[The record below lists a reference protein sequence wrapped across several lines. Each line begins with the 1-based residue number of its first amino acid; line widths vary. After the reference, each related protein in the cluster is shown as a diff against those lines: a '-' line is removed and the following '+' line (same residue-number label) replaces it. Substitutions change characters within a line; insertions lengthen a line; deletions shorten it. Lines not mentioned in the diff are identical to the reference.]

1 MKKLTFFTVFSFV
14 LIYNLAAQQS
24 AFTVILSK
32 GDNTHGIDQEENAII
47 IGETLNDA
55 EYITLVEDG
64 YMALVHDQSGMSLEL
79 KEAGKYQVKDLKLK
93 TQEQSNTVLSKYG
106 KYLMSKLNPEGKG
119 NQNLNV
125 TGAVER
131 GDEEYINVYLPMVTD
146 VYGEDMLI
154 AWQQADDVVDYV
166 LTIKNS
172 RDEVIS
178 EKRISGTK
186 YRLSFDESPL
196 SDMKLLIIN
205 LRADTKQQIISKDYG
220 INRITEDQKKNIQSE
235 YEDLLDQVEA
245 DNVINKLLIASFFE
259 ENELLGDAIYYYD
272 QAWALSPDADGFGK
286 LYNNFLYRNKLK

>member
-1 MKKLTFFTVFSFV
+1 MKKLTFFTVFSLV
-14 LIYNLAAQQS
+14 LIFHLSAQQS

-32 GDNTHGIDQEENAII
+32 GDNTHGIDQVERSIV
-47 IGETLNDA
+47 IGETLKNS
-55 EYITLVEDG
+55 EHITLGKDG

-79 KEAGKYQVKDLKLK
+79 KEAGKYQVKDLEQKIR
-93 TQEQSNTVLSKYG
+93 EQSNTVLSKYG
-106 KYLMSKLNPEGKG
+106 KFLMSKLNPEGTG

-146 VYGEDMLI
+146 VYGDDMLI
-154 AWQQADDVVDYV
+154 AWQQADDVADYV

-172 RDEVIS
+172 RDEIIA

-186 YRLSFDESPL
+186 YRLSFNESPL
-196 SDMKLLIIN
+196 NEMKLLIIN
-205 LRADTKQQIISKDYG
+205 LRADTDQQIISKEYG
-220 INRITEDQKKNIQSE
+220 INRITEEQKKNIQSE
-235 YEDLLDQVEA
+235 YEDLLGEVDA
-245 DNVINKLLIASFFE
+245 DNVINKLLIATFFE